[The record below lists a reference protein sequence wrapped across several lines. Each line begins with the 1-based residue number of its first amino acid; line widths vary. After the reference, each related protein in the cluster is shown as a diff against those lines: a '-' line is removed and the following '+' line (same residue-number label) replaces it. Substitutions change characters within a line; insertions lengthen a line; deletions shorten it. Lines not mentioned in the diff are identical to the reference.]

1 MTNRGNIILKNP
13 IRIDGK
19 DVKEFTYDTE
29 AISVLQFTEACRKAS
44 AGATGAQV
52 RENDTALHTYL
63 GMMAITAVSPK
74 IDISDLER
82 VTGFDAVRLANLGRL
97 FILGR
102 LEEPSEASTS
112 EKQSDGTPTLTDQV

>member
-1 MTNRGNIILKNP
+1 MTNKGTITLKNP

-44 AGATGAQV
+44 AGSTATQV
-52 RENDTALHTYL
+52 RENDTALHAYL
-63 GMMAITAVSPK
+63 GMMAITAANPK

-82 VTGFDAVRLANLGRL
+82 VTGYDTVVLANLGRL

-102 LEEPSEASTS
+102 LEEPSEANTS
-112 EKQSDGTPTLTDQV
+112 EKQ

>member
-1 MTNRGNIILKNP
+1 MTNKGTITLKNP

-44 AGATGAQV
+44 AGSTATQV

-63 GMMAITAVSPK
+63 GMMAITAANPK

-82 VTGFDAVRLANLGRL
+82 VTGYDTVVLANLGRL

-102 LEEPSEASTS
+102 LEEPSEANTS
-112 EKQSDGTPTLTDQV
+112 EKQ